1 MSYTTIE
8 GLHQILA
15 IIHNKYFVIH
25 TSFFIILHLM
35 SLVMIFN
42 LVFNEHYFNQKKKK
56 EDNKRHVSLKFL
68 LD

>member
-35 SLVMIFN
+35 SLVTIFN
-42 LVFNEHYFNQKKKK
+42 LVFNEHYFKQKKKK
-56 EDNKRHVSLKFL
+56 NKKKKRG
-68 LD
+68 

>member
-15 IIHNKYFVIH
+15 IFHNKYFVIH

-42 LVFNEHYFNQKKKK
+42 LVFNEHYFKQEKK
-56 EDNKRHVSLKFL
+56 
-68 LD
+68 